1 MSGSREATGLGHDGG
16 RAPDSGAWKAE
27 RTYLLMELK
36 RLPRN
41 RRVLI
46 FSMLMPAVLLLV
58 FGGLNKGQELNGVD
72 ASAYLMVSLGVFG
85 SMTSAMG
92 RGGTIAVERGIG
104 WNRQLRLTPLR
115 PGRYVAVKVA
125 TSLLMAVPPLVVVYL
140 IGALALGVH
149 LSAATWLLVFAGSWL
164 GALPFAALGV
174 VVGYVATPDSV
185 QQVSALMYMLLAA
198 FGGLWVPVEVMP
210 RVMKDIAEFTPAY
223 WVGQLAR
230 DPLFHGSLDPRALLV
245 LLAWAVGLGFVA
257 LRRFRADT
265 ARA

>member
-1 MSGSREATGLGHDGG
+1 M
-16 RAPDSGAWKAE
+16 K
-27 RTYLLMELK
+27 TYLLMELK

-41 RRVLI
+41 KRVLI

-58 FGGLNKGQELNGVD
+58 FGGLNKGQDLNGVD
-72 ASAYLMVSLGVFG
+72 ASAYIMVSLGVFG
-85 SMTSAMG
+85 SMTSVMG
-92 RGGTIAVERGIG
+92 RGGSIAVERGIG

-115 PGRYVAVKVA
+115 PSRYVAIKVA
-125 TSLLMAVPPLVVVYL
+125 TSLLMAIPPLVVVYL
-140 IGALALGVH
+140 LGALALGVH
-149 LSAATWLLVFAGSWL
+149 LSATTWLLVFVGSWL

-174 VVGYVATPDSV
+174 VIGYVATPDSV
-185 QQVSALMYMLLAA
+185 QQVSALLYMLLAA
-198 FGGLWVPVEVMP
+198 FGGLWVPIEVMP
-210 RVMKDIAEFTPAY
+210 RLMRDIAEFTPAY

-230 DPLFHGSLDPRALLV
+230 NPLFHGSLDMRGLLV